1 REALLEVARRHLRA
15 YGPATP
21 PVFAG
26 WWEMHQI
33 TAREAYCALGDEIVP
48 VDVEGWP
55 AFALRDTVEGM
66 QAAAQQGVVRLLP
79 LFDACLMGIGRR
91 DDIAPLVAPRHYSR
105 VFRVAG
111 WVSAVVLV
119 DGRVVGTWQSK
130 ARRSA
135 TMVSVQMFE
144 QPDAAVQEGI
154 AQEAERL
161 GSFLG
166 TPVLLHVGVD

>member
-1 REALLEVARRHLRA
+1 
-15 YGPATP
+15 
-21 PVFAG
+21 
-26 WWEMHQI
+26 MHQA
-33 TAREAYCALGDEIVP
+33 TAREAYRALGDEIVP

-55 AFALRDTVEGM
+55 AFALHDTVEGM
-66 QAAAQQGVVRLLP
+66 LGSARQGVVRLLP
-79 LFDACLMGIGRR
+79 LFDAYLMGIGRR
-91 DDIAPLVAPRHYSR
+91 ADIAPLVGPRHYNR

-119 DGRVVGTWQSK
+119 DGRVAGTWESK
-130 ARRSA
+130 VRRSA
-135 TMVSVQMFE
+135 TTASVQMFE

-166 TPVLLHVGVD
+166 TPVTLQVNVD